1 MRRSI
6 KIFALAIAVIMT
18 AALCL
23 PAAAE
28 PFPRYE
34 LSEHDQEMLL
44 AFWQQPA
51 YDGMTNGEAVYDI
64 HIAEGGYLS
73 EPAPEYDGSYWTHL
87 LNSNN
92 QLGTIT
98 FGLNFQYFLDGWDGT
113 DPDPEDDSIGTKL
126 SPMVGIYPDLY
137 GTLDLHGT
145 KIDNLWG
152 FDRASTHLTDFI
164 LDDCSYL
171 GRVRLVNQTSAQ
183 SLSALNCP
191 ITWLDTTGSTFKSI
205 RFSSPSYAEPM
216 SVMSIGRGCVSVY
229 SVKAFTGKISR
240 LTAVQDGE
248 MFMGWFRDGELISA
262 EPCIEVDEGGEY
274 TARFGGDMDGDGTVG
289 TADALTAMR
298 MCMGLLPSDGVNADV
313 NCSGDIDVADALL
326 ILRFAMGLI

>member
-6 KIFALAIAVIMT
+6 KIFALAIAVIMS

-23 PAAAE
+23 PAAAD

-34 LSEHDQEMLL
+34 LTEYDQEMLL

-87 LNSNN
+87 LVTPYYCDHDVFSFY
-92 QLGTIT
+92 LYYD
-98 FGLNFQYFLDGWDGT
+98 LMGWDGLPIGD
-113 DPDPEDDSIGTKL
+113 DPKSCTKL
-126 SPMVGIYPDLY
+126 TPMVTVRPDLY

-145 KIDNLWG
+145 SVDQVHGDARTI
-152 FDRASTHLTDFI
+152 THLTDFI
-164 LDDCSYL
+164 LDDCTYL
-171 GRVRLVNQTSAQ
+171 SDIYLINQPAAQ
-183 SLSALNCP
+183 TLSALNCP
-191 ITWLDTTGSTFKSI
+191 IVRISTAGSTFKSI
-205 RFSSPSYAEPM
+205 RFSSSSYAEPM

-229 SVKAFTGKISR
+229 YNKASAGKVSR

-262 EPCIEVDEGGEY
+262 EPCVEVDEGGEY

-298 MCMGLLPSDGVNADV
+298 MCMGLLPADGVNADV